1 MMSFN
6 VIYIVVQCVIRL
18 VIIIF
23 KCVASEDRCGADVSF
38 TLFLTYII
46 TACID
51 FVGSMVR

>member
-51 FVGSMVR
+51 FVVSMVR